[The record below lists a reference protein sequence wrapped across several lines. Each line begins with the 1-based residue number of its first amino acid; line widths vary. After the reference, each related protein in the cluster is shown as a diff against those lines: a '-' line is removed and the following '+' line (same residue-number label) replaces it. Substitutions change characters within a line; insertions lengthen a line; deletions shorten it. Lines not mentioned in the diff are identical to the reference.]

1 MNRIYFDNAASVKPC
16 REALEAFNSCALQNY
31 SNPAALHKGGIDA
44 EKIINAAKKIIL
56 SKLPPS
62 RNNQLIFT
70 SGGTESNNLAL
81 FGVKSGKKRKIVT
94 TAIEHPSVS
103 EPLCELER
111 RGFEVLRLTPPHNES
126 GESFEKKI
134 IDAVDENTFL
144 LSIMAVN
151 NETGFII
158 DTVNIY
164 EVVKRKFP
172 DCVIHTDAAQGFMK
186 IPVNGDL
193 ISISAHKSGGLKG
206 VGGLFI
212 KDGLKLNP
220 LIFGGGQQN
229 SLRAG
234 TEPTELIAAFGAAV
248 ENYKYNHLHFIR
260 LSERLK
266 QLLSGLDIVIN
277 SRDNI
282 PDIINF
288 SVRGIKSEI
297 LLHYFAENNIYV
309 SSGSACARGKK
320 SPSLL
325 AFGVSDKDA
334 DSALRLS
341 FSTENTIEEIDKFA
355 GILKTAIERFKK

>member
-1 MNRIYFDNAASVKPC
+1 MKSMNMIYFDNAASMKPC
-16 REALEAFNSCALQNY
+16 REALKAFIDCAEQNY
-31 SNPAALHKGGIDA
+31 SNPAALHKGGIEA
-44 EKIINAAKKIIL
+44 EKIINAAKRAIL
-56 SKLPPS
+56 EKMPC
-62 RNNQLIFT
+62 RGQIIFT

-81 FGVKSGKKRKIVT
+81 FGVKSAKKRRIVT
-94 TAIEHPSVS
+94 TAIEHPSVA
-103 EPLCELER
+103 EPVNELER
-111 RGFEVLRLTPPHNES
+111 RGFEVTRLSPDKNEC
-126 GESFEKKI
+126 FEEKI
-134 IDAVDENTFL
+134 IAAVDENTFL

-248 ENYKYNHLHFIR
+248 ENYKYNHLHFTR